1 VYVREGKGEREREKR
16 EREKREREREREKK
30 EKKDLQVGLWVDD
43 CASDSSFSSHFP
55 WFHFGSFFL
64 LSTKRPLPISSSI
77 AVNWL
82 ISSLAP
88 TYCISKSKS

>member
-1 VYVREGKGEREREKR
+1 
-16 EREKREREREREKK
+16 
-30 EKKDLQVGLWVDD
+30 
-43 CASDSSFSSHFP
+43 
-55 WFHFGSFFL
+55 
-64 LSTKRPLPISSSI
+64 LPISSSI